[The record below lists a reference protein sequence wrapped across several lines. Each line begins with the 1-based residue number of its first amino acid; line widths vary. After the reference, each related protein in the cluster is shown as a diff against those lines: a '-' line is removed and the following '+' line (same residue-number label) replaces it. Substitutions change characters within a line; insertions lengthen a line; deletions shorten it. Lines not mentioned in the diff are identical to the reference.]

1 VTIHAE
7 ALTKCHDQGR
17 IRVVTLRAEGL
28 TKTYGETDAVF
39 GADFSVGQDEF
50 IAIVGRSGSGK
61 STLMGMIGAL
71 MQPTSGRVV
80 FGGRDLAGL
89 SEPQLADL
97 RRSEFGF
104 VFQFPSL
111 LPNLRAIDNVAL
123 PAMLGP
129 NATAADA
136 YEKARSLL
144 ERVGLGRRLDAY
156 PSELSGGE
164 QRRVVIAR
172 ALINSPRV
180 LLADEPTGDLDE
192 DTEREIIELIESLRR
207 ATPFAIVLV
216 THNIELTTHAD
227 RAFVME
233 RGALKPFSA
242 PSDAS
247 EPVRHVRRFAMPPPA
262 NDQPPP
268 EAAVEIGHRLG
279 RDLWRLSR
287 NAIAAAVVLFVVTL
301 GLNFAVERYQT
312 YQLQQKRDRLAE
324 LEELAMSTLRG
335 DIASVTRLG
344 DNRFRVQI
352 YLENSDSGGQPIYI
366 MSPELHAF
374 VQVGLEWRELPLEP
388 VGDSTASVLKVTGR
402 QLYSYE
408 FEANVSKFTALMP
421 YYMHVRFNNN
431 MLVSPESNPK
441 DDLFSRSDNYYI
453 YLRPDGVD
461 DATIAKR
468 VKFSG
473 PPPLW
478 IWMPP
483 H

>member
-1 VTIHAE
+1 MYAE
-7 ALTKCHDQGR
+7 ALTKRPDQGQV
-17 IRVVTLRAEGL
+17 RVVTLRTEGL
-28 TKTYGETDAVF
+28 TKTYGETDAVC
-39 GADFSVGQDEF
+39 GADLSVGQDEF

-71 MQPTSGRVV
+71 TRPTSGRVV
-80 FGGRDLAGL
+80 VDGQDIAGL
-89 SEPQLADL
+89 SESGLADL

-123 PAMLGP
+123 PGMLDP
-129 NATAADA
+129 NASAGDA

-172 ALINSPRV
+172 ALVNSPRV

-207 ATPFAIVLV
+207 ATPFAIILV
-216 THNIELTTHAD
+216 THNIELAAHAD
-227 RAFVME
+227 RAFVMD
-233 RGALKPFSA
+233 RGVLKPFSA
-242 PSDAS
+242 PSDAV
-247 EPVRHVRRFAMPPPA
+247 EPVRHARRFATPPPV
-262 NDQPPP
+262 NDEPPP
-268 EAAVEIGHRLG
+268 EPATEIGQRLG
-279 RDLWRLSR
+279 RDLRRLAR
-287 NAIAAAVVLFVVTL
+287 NAVAAAAALFVVTL
-301 GLNFAVERYQT
+301 GLNYAVERHQT
-312 YQLQQKRDRLAE
+312 YQLDEKRERLAA
-324 LEELAMSTLRG
+324 LEQLAMSTLRG
-335 DIASVTRLG
+335 DIASVSRVG
-344 DNRFRVQI
+344 DNRF
-352 YLENSDSGGQPIYI
+352 GHGPPIYI

-388 VGDSTASVLKVTGR
+388 VGDSAASVLKVTGR

-408 FEANVSKFTALMP
+408 FEAHVSKFTELLP
-421 YYMHVRFNNN
+421 HYMHVRFNNN
-431 MLVSPESNPK
+431 MLISPESNPK

-468 VKFSG
+468 VKFPG

-478 IWMPP
+478 ISMPP